1 MLSSYWRARQH
12 FLERSTDYLT
22 EMDWQVP
29 YIYVIP
35 HSWWIVLNININVF
49 AIYCSEIST
58 WMAGQWCDWAM
69 QENGVS
75 LVEQSDCVNAN
86 QLTSTHTII
95 ADIVHQ
101 SSYWSPVRL
110 YISTKGGCMP
120 FERWRHRN
128 YLKRIA
134 TTTYEIQFCPPKE
147 SLPKT
152 FAGALHGTGCLR
164 AWQARAST
172 EKFRASSNAQDST
185 DSMTCSHLLFRRQR
199 YYSWPKITS
208 LNIQPYPVHAQQFFP
223 SWQTAPHVIAL
234 HQMQWQFFVASYR
247 LYSML
252 SSGIAHQLNPARRSQ
267 RKLSLPKIPGVCRS
281 TRSRIRGKIQVYFP
295 LTRK

>member
-1 MLSSYWRARQH
+1 MNV
-12 FLERSTDYLT
+12 
-22 EMDWQVP
+22 M
-29 YIYVIP
+29 P
-35 HSWWIVLNININVF
+35 HSWLKILNINVCF
-49 AIYCSEIST
+49 VYFSEIST
-58 WMAGQWCDWAM
+58 RMAEQWRDWAM

-75 LVEQSDCVNAN
+75 LMEQCDCVNKN

-95 ADIVHQ
+95 TDIVHQ

-110 YISTKGGCMP
+110 CTSTKGGCMP

-128 YLKRIA
+128 YLTRIA

-152 FAGALHGTGCLR
+152 FAGVLHGTGCLR
-164 AWQARAST
+164 ARQARAST
-172 EKFRASSNAQDST
+172 EKFQASSNARDST
-185 DSMTCSHLLFRRQR
+185 DSMTCSHLLFRRQP
-199 YYSWPKITS
+199 YCFWPKITS
-208 LNIQPYPVHAQQFFP
+208 LNIKPYPVQAQQCFH

-247 LYSML
+247 RYSML
-252 SSGIAHQLNPARRSQ
+252 SSGIAHQLNHVRRSQ
-267 RKLSLPKIPGVCRS
+267 RKLSLPKTPGVCRL